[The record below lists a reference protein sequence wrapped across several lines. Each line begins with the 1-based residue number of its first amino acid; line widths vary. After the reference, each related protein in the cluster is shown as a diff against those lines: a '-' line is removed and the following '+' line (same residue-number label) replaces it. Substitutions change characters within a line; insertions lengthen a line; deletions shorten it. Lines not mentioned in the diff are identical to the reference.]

1 MYTLSYRDTM
11 GIDVELWRA
20 MIGSWHARQTR
31 LRSRSS
37 FSRKQE
43 EKVKGLGLQLLLL
56 LCVAALIPMLLQ
68 LGGDVEQY
76 GWKLTSGQLEIDWDS
91 DENIKHIQE
100 KVRLLLRGCTCK
112 TGCTSNRCK
121 CKKSGNYCCLPG
133 CN

>member
-1 MYTLSYRDTM
+1 M

-31 LRSRSS
+31 LRSRCS

-68 LGGDVEQY
+68 LGGDVEQNP
-76 GWKLTSGQLEIDWDS
+76 GPPKKQGD
-91 DENIKHIQE
+91 N
-100 KVRLLLRGCTCK
+100 LL
-112 TGCTSNRCK
+112 
-121 CKKSGNYCCLPG
+121 
-133 CN
+133 